1 MRKSIRLSAAGLCI
15 LLLAGCS
22 SVAASPGGQKDA
34 ASPINIGVIG
44 TFSGSLAVSS
54 VDAEYVMQAWTAS
67 VNASGG
73 LAGHPVKLFVEDTG
87 DDPSSGLTE
96 MQTMIQQDHIVA
108 VVGMA
113 DDNPTWETYASTAGV
128 PVVGGG
134 GLGLQYLTDP
144 NFYDV
149 GGNLL
154 SVFNALDELAV
165 THGPKTA
172 ILYCAEV
179 PGCAAA
185 GVLEG
190 TLGKPLGLTVAL
202 KAGVSAT
209 ASNFTANC
217 LALKSSGSQSYDL
230 SVTPTEIARIVA
242 QCDQLGYK
250 APLIEPG
257 TTASSTLTSEPAFN
271 GVTWADAFTPFFED
285 DTPATE
291 AFHHALAK
299 YEPTVGSSAVPL
311 NPIGIAAWESGQ
323 LFAAAIKASG
333 ATSKTAITSA
343 LVKKGLYAIKGT
355 TLGGLTP
362 PLTYTPGKATA
373 FNCYYSYSIQN
384 GKFVVAPGPQPVC
397 ANAATNK
404 LIAGIVASLS
414 K

>member
-1 MRKSIRLSAAGLCI
+1 MRKSIRHGAAGLCI
-15 LLLAGCS
+15 MLLAGCS
-22 SVAASPGGQKDA
+22 SVSASPGGHDA
-34 ASPINIGVIG
+34 GASPINIGVIG

-54 VDAEYVMQAWTAS
+54 VDAEYVMQAWTDS

-73 LAGHPVKLFVEDTG
+73 LEGHPVKLFVEDTG
-87 DDPSSGLTE
+87 DNPSSGRTE
-96 MQTMIQQDHIVA
+96 MEALIQQDHIVA
-108 VVGMA
+108 IVGMA

-154 SVFNALDELAV
+154 SVFNALDELAAK
-165 THGPKTA
+165 HGPKTA

-190 TLGKPLGLTVAL
+190 TLGKPLGVAVAL

-217 LALKSSGSQSYDL
+217 LALKNSGSQSYDL

-242 QCDQLGYK
+242 QCEQLGYK

-323 LFAAAIKASG
+323 LFAAAVKASG
-333 ATSKTAITSA
+333 ATPKTVINSA
-343 LVKKGLYAIKGT
+343 LVKKGLYALKGA

-373 FNCYYSYSIQN
+373 FNCYYSYSIEN
-384 GKFVVAPGPQPVC
+384 GRFVVAQGAQPVC
-397 ANAATNK
+397 ANAATDK

-414 K
+414 H